1 MLKISILFIGKI
13 NQDKR
18 LITLDKIQLKV
29 LKAFNK
35 DLIKVLKIFLIYN

>member
-1 MLKISILFIGKI
+1 MKSTILFIGKI